1 MKKILYEFS
10 CCSIQLIFYPYF
22 YHFVSGQRRQA
33 YLTEV
38 QRLKETGQL
47 DPPGHGT
54 KGSLTISDIRL
65 PLKKEFVTK
74 IGTTQGTG

>member
-1 MKKILYEFS
+1 M
-10 CCSIQLIFYPYF
+10 
-22 YHFVSGQRRQA
+22 
-33 YLTEV
+33 

-74 IGTTQGTG
+74 IGTTQGIDTQPLLANFVKKKKKKKKAIFLLLHLN

>member
-1 MKKILYEFS
+1 M
-10 CCSIQLIFYPYF
+10 
-22 YHFVSGQRRQA
+22 
-33 YLTEV
+33 

-65 PLKKEFVTK
+65 PLKKDFVTK
-74 IGTTQGTG
+74 IGTTQGIDTQPLLANFVKKNKSNLSFTLELMGNICFFIRLKV

>member
-1 MKKILYEFS
+1 M
-10 CCSIQLIFYPYF
+10 
-22 YHFVSGQRRQA
+22 VSGQKRLA

-47 DPPGHGT
+47 DPPGQEGP
-54 KGSLTISDIRL
+54 KGSLTINDIRL

-74 IGTTQGTG
+74 IGTASGT

>member
-1 MKKILYEFS
+1 M
-10 CCSIQLIFYPYF
+10 
-22 YHFVSGQRRQA
+22 
-33 YLTEV
+33 

-54 KGSLTISDIRL
+54 KGSVTISDIRL

-74 IGTTQGTG
+74 IGTTQGIDTQPLLANFVKQNKSNLSSFTLELMGNICFFIRLKV

>member
-1 MKKILYEFS
+1 M
-10 CCSIQLIFYPYF
+10 
-22 YHFVSGQRRQA
+22 
-33 YLTEV
+33 

-65 PLKKEFVTK
+65 PLKKDFVTK
-74 IGTTQGTG
+74 IGTTQGIDTQPLLANFVKKNKRHLSFTLELMGNICFFIRLKV